1 MKKLIALFATVTIA
15 AASFA
20 SCASE
25 SGTSKK
31 EKDKAA
37 STKEE
42 AVENYYEAVS
52 SGNVDKIFGAIV
64 PQQYLD
70 YCVNETGLPENKLF
84 YRLGRI
90 GSDDDFDKGVYNHK
104 KIYASLDGFKIGDS
118 WLSEEG
124 DDAYTS
130 FNQSM
135 HSAGIKSN
143 IDKIYYIDAPSGI
156 DVAYE
161 DMSEEEKKAEQE
173 RLQTPGIDIYD
184 GFLYLLDGKW
194 YYGPESI
201 MEDLIMVG
209 LEGYS
214 ALPEEYDDEDDD
226 YEYQQDTLPQKQ
238 DYENNANQE
247 YNENTE
253 HNSKSE
259 SESVNLCADSSNW
272 SNWSSEE
279 YGCASNMKI
288 LSDGAALE
296 ITKSHGSGGEHTY
309 YYYNQLKYE
318 NITLEKNATYLLEF
332 DIEATGDI
340 GFEYCVQQN
349 YTPYNPYIDE
359 IVDVSSNNLKHYSI
373 EFTMTKSDD
382 DAAIAFNLNYPD
394 VAVPYTVSVHNLT
407 LVRVD

>member
-1 MKKLIALFATVTIA
+1 MKICQK
-15 AASFA
+15 
-20 SCASE
+20 
-25 SGTSKK
+25 
-31 EKDKAA
+31 
-37 STKEE
+37 
-42 AVENYYEAVS
+42 
-52 SGNVDKIFGAIV
+52 
-64 PQQYLD
+64 
-70 YCVNETGLPENKLF
+70 
-84 YRLGRI
+84 
-90 GSDDDFDKGVYNHK
+90 
-104 KIYASLDGFKIGDS
+104 
-118 WLSEEG
+118 
-124 DDAYTS
+124 
-130 FNQSM
+130 
-135 HSAGIKSN
+135 
-143 IDKIYYIDAPSGI
+143 
-156 DVAYE
+156 
-161 DMSEEEKKAEQE
+161 KKAEQE

-209 LEGYS
+209 LEGYN

-272 SNWSSEE
+272 VNWSSEE
-279 YGCASNMKI
+279 YGCAAVLKT
-288 LSDGAALE
+288 LSDGVALE

-318 NITLEKNATYLLEF
+318 NITLEKNATYLLEV

-373 EFTMTKSDD
+373 EFTMTESDD

-407 LVRVD
+407 LVRIN